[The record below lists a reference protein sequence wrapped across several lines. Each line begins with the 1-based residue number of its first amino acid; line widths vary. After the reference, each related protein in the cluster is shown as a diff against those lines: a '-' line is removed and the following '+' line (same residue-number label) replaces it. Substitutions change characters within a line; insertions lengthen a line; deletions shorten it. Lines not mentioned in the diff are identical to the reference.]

1 MQKTLIVLTGPTAV
15 GKTELSLNLAKLFS
29 SSIISADS
37 RQIYKQM
44 KIGTAAP
51 TDEQL
56 KMVRHFFV
64 GTLEL
69 HQYYSAA
76 MYETQVINLLDTI
89 FQNNDYALMT
99 GGSMMY
105 IDAVC
110 NGIDDI
116 PTVDDSVRTM
126 MRRMLE
132 ENGHDYMLS
141 QLKMIDPQYYEIV
154 DQKNTKRI
162 VHALEI
168 YYTSGKIYSSFRTG
182 QKKQRP
188 FRIVKVALERRR
200 DILFDRINR
209 RVDMMIEQGLLD
221 EAKSLYEYRNLNSL
235 NTVGY
240 KEMFNVIDG
249 TWNLQFAVER
259 MKKNTRVYAKKQMTW
274 MKKDCDI
281 QWVNIDECTQEEAL
295 KKIELLVGK

>member
-1 MQKTLIVLTGPTAV
+1 
-15 GKTELSLNLAKLFS
+15 
-29 SSIISADS
+29 
-37 RQIYKQM
+37 
-44 KIGTAAP
+44 
-51 TDEQL
+51 
-56 KMVRHFFV
+56 MVRHFFV

-141 QLKMIDPQYYEIV
+141 QLKMIDPRYYEIV